1 MSKKD
6 KVQLELLRTQSEE
19 RKDARQVEQIKQ
31 SYIKEIS
38 KLKKEELFPIPKKL
52 TLWQKIKVLIL
63 GN

>member
-38 KLKKEELFPIPKKL
+38 KFKKEDLFPIPKKPPYK
-52 TLWQKIKVLIL
+52 TRYPL
-63 GN
+63 GYHF